1 MQHVDHAPE
10 DFKAP
15 YQMGR
20 IQTLGKEVSTQVLA
34 EAIAECVSSAHAL
47 LTTFLDIDVD
57 SLRGLPVFSF
67 VRTSFASFILAKL
80 SLSCADPSSRIG
92 KVLDRSSLQL
102 ESYMDRCSKS
112 LSASRL

>member
-1 MQHVDHAPE
+1 
-10 DFKAP
+10 
-15 YQMGR
+15 MGR